1 MEPKQLLS
9 MILVPLISQVAGA
22 VRVLK
27 QDVVLAGAA
36 EVAAPHATRRIMI
49 LFARFNEAPFF
60 YSVK

>member
-1 MEPKQLLS
+1 